1 MLPYY
6 AVKRWIVVLKAKVA
20 PLLDC
25 TYFAKK
31 REFEL
36 PFFRGVTYAIHAHG
50 AGLLEHY
57 MVMSGAT
64 DELNT
69 IDCITGS

>member
-1 MLPYY
+1 LRSRNLAYGKQENDSGDSEYGQIKTWVMH
-6 AVKRWIVVLKAKVA
+6 LKE
-20 PLLDC
+20 PQNNLN
-25 TYFAKK
+25 
-31 REFEL
+31 
-36 PFFRGVTYAIHAHG
+36 TYAIHAHG
-50 AGLLEHY
+50 MGLLEHY